1 MSGTFQRK
9 PYDTGTYATTLAQS
23 IAPINYILDTTRTNI
38 CTPCRPAQP
47 GYLGKVGVSITHQRA
62 LVDVE
67 SDLLRLHERS
77 TRDPTKMYR
86 PSCELCGSVKKSDH
100 APCKSCEGASF
111 DFPECGNVTEYS
123 RLVNPICT
131 SREVGINR
139 FQPLL
144 LNPQDE
150 NRWLHPSEVGINY
163 RMVVKDNYRMCP
175 FT

>member
-23 IAPINYILDTTRTNI
+23 TAPIKHILDPTSVNI
-38 CTPCRPAQP
+38 CAPCRPVQP
-47 GYLGKVGVSITHQRA
+47 GYLGKVGVSIIHQRA

-67 SDLLRLHERS
+67 SDLLRLNEQA
-77 TRDPTKMYR
+77 TRDPTKLYR
-86 PSCELCGSVKKSDH
+86 SSCELCGSRLKSDQGG
-100 APCKSCEGASF
+100 CKSCQGETF
-111 DFPECGNVTEYS
+111 NFPECSVMTEYS
-123 RLVNPICT
+123 RLTNPICT

-150 NRWLHPSEVGINY
+150 NRWLQPSEVGINY
-163 RMVVKDNYRMCP
+163 RMVVKDNYRRCP
-175 FT
+175 FI